1 MKDKIAIVA
10 DIHAN
15 IYALNVFLE
24 YIKEN
29 NISKVLNLGDFVQI
43 RSKSKRSY

>member
-15 IYALNVFLE
+15 IYALRTFLNYLE
-24 YIKEN
+24 EK
-29 NISKVLNLGDFVQI
+29 NINKVLNLGDFVQI
-43 RSKSKRSY
+43 RTKSKRSY